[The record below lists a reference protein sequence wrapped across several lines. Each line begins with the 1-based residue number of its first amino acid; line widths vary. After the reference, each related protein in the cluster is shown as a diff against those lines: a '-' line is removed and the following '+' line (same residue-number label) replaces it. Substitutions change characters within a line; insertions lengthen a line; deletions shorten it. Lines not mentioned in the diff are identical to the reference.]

1 MRSVVSYL
9 ADVLM
14 PYLVK

>member
-9 ADVLM
+9 GNHSS
-14 PYLVK
+14 